1 MGRSSR
7 SEATPSIIAQTRE
20 PATRRKTYIFMCG
33 LQRNVWVQRCIQM
46 FWMQNDSIL
55 FQGMSKVSLERRT
68 QERRK
73 VFAMAYSAT
82 SDDQLPLDRT
92 DRILARQQLSD
103 RILARQQR
111 GMRYSQ
117 KGDLDAA
124 EADFRSIIEVERC
137 YTITNFSN
145 LEG

>member
-1 MGRSSR
+1 MIRYCSR
-7 SEATPSIIAQTRE
+7 ECQKSHWKEE
-20 PATRRKTYIFMCG
+20 HKKDC
-33 LQRNVWVQRCIQM
+33 
-46 FWMQNDSIL
+46 
-55 FQGMSKVSLERRT
+55 
-68 QERRK
+68 K